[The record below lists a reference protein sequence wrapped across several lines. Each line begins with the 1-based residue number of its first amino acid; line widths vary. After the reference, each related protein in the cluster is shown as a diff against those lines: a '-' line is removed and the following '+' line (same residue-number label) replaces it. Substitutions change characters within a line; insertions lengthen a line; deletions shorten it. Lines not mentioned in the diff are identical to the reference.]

1 MIRKFIY
8 LLLLLPC
15 IAMGQD
21 FQFSQYYEHHSLI
34 NPALTG
40 TEQDIRAVLD
50 TKSQWK
56 KAAGKSYKTF
66 GTAID
71 GKVLKG
77 TWEKE
82 KKGQPKKYK
91 TDVGRIGA
99 GMSVYRDKAGDAGLS
114 QLQLNGSVAAFLPVS
129 KFSFLSCGVQ
139 AGWQWRRQ
147 EIVDLIYPNQYRPG
161 GYDISTYNGE
171 TLPADKYRFF
181 DLSTGFM
188 WAYGYSQK
196 GFLYSKQMKA
206 RIGAAAYHLT
216 TPKLRTL
223 GNAAE
228 DLKMKYV
235 LHGDMLF
242 NYKKTDIGINPNF
255 VVQMQG
261 KQLTAMAG
269 VLVKY
274 YLQHSQAHYTKFVKN
289 TSVCGGLS
297 YRTNDA
303 ISLTCLYES
312 EEKYAVGLSYD
323 LNINGLRKANHL
335 RGGPELMI
343 RFTPSDYNSGPA
355 RD

>member
-1 MIRKFIY
+1 MLRKLFY
-8 LLLLLPC
+8 TVLFLPLFLK
-15 IAMGQD
+15 AQD
-21 FQFSQYYEHHSLI
+21 FQFTQYYEHHALI

-40 TEQDIRAVLD
+40 TEQDIRAVLA

-56 KAAGKSYKTF
+56 KAAGKSYKSY
-66 GTAID
+66 GTSVDA
-71 GKVLKG
+71 KVLKG
-77 TWEKE
+77 SWEKA

-99 GMSVYRDKAGDAGLS
+99 GLAVYRDKAGDAGLS

-129 KFSFLSCGVQ
+129 KFSFLSYGVQ

-161 GYDISTYNGE
+161 GYDISAYNGE
-171 TLPADKYRFF
+171 TLPVDKYRFF

-196 GFLYSKQMKA
+196 GFLYSKQTKA
-206 RIGAAAYHLT
+206 RLGLAAYHLT

-235 LHGDMLF
+235 FHGDLLI
-242 NYKKTDIGINPNF
+242 NYKKTDIAINPNF
-255 VVQMQG
+255 VMQMQG

-269 VLVKY
+269 VMVRY

-289 TSVCGGLS
+289 TSVSGGLS
-297 YRTNDA
+297 YRSSDA
-303 ISLTCLYES
+303 ISLTCLYEA
-312 EEKYAVGLSYD
+312 EEKYAFGLSYD
-323 LNINGLRKANHL
+323 LNINGLRKANHM

-343 RFTPSDYNSGPA
+343 RFTPNEYNPGPA